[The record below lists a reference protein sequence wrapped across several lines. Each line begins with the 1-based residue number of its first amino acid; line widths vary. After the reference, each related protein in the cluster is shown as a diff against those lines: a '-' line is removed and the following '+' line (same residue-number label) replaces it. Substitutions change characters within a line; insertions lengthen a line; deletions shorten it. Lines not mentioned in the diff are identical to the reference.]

1 MSNANRN
8 LNNLEEGETGMAV
21 TVVAPGPLATQ
32 DLRQKKNSSLPNNG
46 QPRCSPST
54 SSPPSAPPTLEED
67 ACPACG
73 GMGWLREDLPAGHL
87 QFGQLVPCEACGQ
100 VHRQRIARF
109 DRHSSRRGR
118 ALRQLFRNFDA
129 SGPAAAATEAYNAAM
144 TFAADPVGWFV
155 LHGPKGNGKSHL
167 AAAITNYLIDERGTA
182 ALFLTA
188 PDLLRSLR
196 QEIQASVQGRSGES
210 SAMLDAAQEVPV
222 LILDDLG
229 AQRWTE
235 WAEEQLF
242 LLLDFRYRLESP
254 TVVITNEELET
265 LPSRIYSL
273 IGDRSLCK
281 VVHNPAPDYR
291 WGDGRVTV

>member
-8 LNNLEEGETGMAV
+8 LNNLEEGGMV
-21 TVVAPGPLATQ
+21 TTAAPGPPAVLDLQAT
-32 DLRQKKNSSLPNNG
+32 KNSSLPSNG

-54 SSPPSAPPTLEED
+54 SSSPSAPPTLEED

-73 GMGWLREDLPAGHL
+73 GMGWLREDLPAGHP
-87 QFGQLVPCEACGQ
+87 QFGQLMPCETCGQ

-118 ALRQLFRNFDA
+118 ALRQLFRNFDP
-129 SGPAAAATEAYNAAM
+129 SGPAAAVTEADNAAM
-144 TFAADPVGWFV
+144 TFAAVPAGWLV

-210 SAMLDAAQEVPV
+210 SAMLDAVQEVPV
-222 LILDDLG
+222 LILDDLR

-242 LLLDFRYRLESP
+242 LLLDFRYRLELP

-265 LPSRIYSL
+265 LPSRIYSRL
-273 IGDRSLCK
+273 GDRALWR